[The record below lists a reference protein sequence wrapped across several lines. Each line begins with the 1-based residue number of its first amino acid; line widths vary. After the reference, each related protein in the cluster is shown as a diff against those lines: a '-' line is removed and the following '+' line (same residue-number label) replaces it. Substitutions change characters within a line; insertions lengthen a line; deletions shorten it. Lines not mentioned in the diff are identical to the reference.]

1 MLPSQGLVPAQFGS
15 YNKNRSYYQAILIQ
29 SLPLQKTN
37 QWIRLME
44 QTKKSRIAEWSM
56 LAGLIVGLLV
66 GLLLGEKFFA
76 EPLAGAIVGGGFG
89 LVIAAFVCG
98 LRG

>member
-1 MLPSQGLVPAQFGS
+1 
-15 YNKNRSYYQAILIQ
+15 
-29 SLPLQKTN
+29 
-37 QWIRLME
+37 
-44 QTKKSRIAEWSM
+44 M

>member
-1 MLPSQGLVPAQFGS
+1 
-15 YNKNRSYYQAILIQ
+15 
-29 SLPLQKTN
+29 
-37 QWIRLME
+37 ME